1 MSRSKPAVVLDSSSR
16 VTRYRKDF
24 IKLLN
29 DHNGGDAAWR
39 RFEWWCEAA
48 YCALAKAAA
57 VALHQTARADELE
70 TRYGQV
76 EARAGEYAKR
86 LPELM
91 GMAVAALEEGNCRDF
106 LSSVVS
112 DDDVSALN
120 RHCGQFFTP
129 YEVSRFMAG
138 MTMHDLDELLAS
150 KRYITVQE
158 PASGAGGMLLAV
170 AEIFREKGHDPTTR
184 MWFEAGDISPLCYQ
198 MTYIQTTLVGMSG
211 IVRCQNTLS
220 NDPPHEMAETFG
232 VMHFIA
238 RNGPPRL
245 EALPLAVAP
254 PVAELPFA
262 LDREPAIR
270 EAVQA
275 SLF

>member
-1 MSRSKPAVVLDSSSR
+1 MSRTKPPVVETDGR
-16 VTRYRKDF
+16 VARYRKDF

-29 DHNGGDAAWR
+29 DHAGGDAPWR

-48 YCALAKAAA
+48 YCALAKGAAL
-57 VALHQTARADELE
+57 ALHQTDRAEALE
-70 TRYGQV
+70 TRYAQV
-76 EARAGEYAKR
+76 EARAGQYAKR

-91 GMAVAALEEGNCRDF
+91 GMAVMALEVGNCRDF

-129 YEVSRFMAG
+129 YEVSRMMAE
-138 MTMHDLDELLAS
+138 MTMHDLDAALAE
-150 KRYITVQE
+150 KRFVTVSE

-170 AEIFREKGHDPTTR
+170 AEVFRQRGHDPTTR
-184 MWFEAGDISPLCYQ
+184 MWFDAGDISPLCYQ
-198 MTYIQTTLVGMSG
+198 MTYIQTTLCGMAG
-211 IVRCQNTLS
+211 VVRCQNTLS

-232 VMHFIA
+232 AVHFLA
-238 RNGPPRL
+238 RNGPPHHSP
-245 EALPLAVAP
+245 LPPAVAP

-270 EAVQA
+270 GAVQA